1 MKSALLFVLATV
13 SAFAQGFAPESVV
26 NRQLALYVR
35 GEPVSAAVFTAGGAF
50 GFTTKGISTDA
61 TAYTWTKTGANSAT
75 YVETGAS
82 GTFSG
87 VFTFTSAT
95 GGNFGATG
103 SANSVNGT
111 FTLAPLPAA
120 MTAAPLVNISTRAT
134 LAAGGALT
142 PGFVVG
148 GTAPRRVLVRAVGPA
163 LAAFGVSGPVAAPV
177 LAIFRGGEEIAR
189 NTGWTA
195 NLAPV
200 FAAVG
205 AFALPAGSRD
215 AALLLTLAPGAYTA
229 RIEGGAGEVL
239 AEVYFVD

>member
-1 MKSALLFVLATV
+1 M
-13 SAFAQGFAPESVV
+13 
-26 NRQLALYVR
+26 
-35 GEPVSAAVFTAGGAF
+35 
-50 GFTTKGISTDA
+50 
-61 TAYTWTKTGANSAT
+61 
-75 YVETGAS
+75 
-82 GTFSG
+82 
-87 VFTFTSAT
+87 
-95 GGNFGATG
+95 
-103 SANSVNGT
+103 
-111 FTLAPLPAA
+111 
-120 MTAAPLVNISTRAT
+120 
-134 LAAGGALT
+134 T